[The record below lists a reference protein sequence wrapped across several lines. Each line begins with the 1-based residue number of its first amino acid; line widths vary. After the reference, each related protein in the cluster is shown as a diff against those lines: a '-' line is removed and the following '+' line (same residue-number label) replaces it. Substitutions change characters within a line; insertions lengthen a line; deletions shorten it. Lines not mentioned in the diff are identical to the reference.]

1 MLSVELMIGDGTGAK
16 LYLPAVEEE
25 IVWTTERK
33 GAPGQ
38 LNFKVLEDDILDF
51 EEGSMVSMRENGDD
65 VFFGFV
71 FKQKKAKE
79 PVITVTAYDQLR
91 YLKNKDTIVY
101 ENQTADQ
108 LVQMIAANYSLSAGI
123 LENTGYVIE
132 SRVEENTSLFEMIQ
146 NALDLTLT
154 NTGEMFVLYD
164 DFGKLTLKNLS
175 SMMVG
180 RPGAWLMIDEETGE
194 NYEYTSSID
203 DNTYNKIK
211 LTYDNDS
218 TGLREVY
225 ITQDSVNIGKWGIL
239 QYFDTLKKGENG
251 QAKAEALLKLY
262 NRKTRSLKLTKVL
275 GDNRVRAGSMI
286 VVNLDLD
293 EWNIRN
299 FMLVESCKHTY
310 REGEHWMDITLRGGE
325 EIG

>member
-286 VVNLDLD
+286 VVNLDLG

>member
-1 MLSVELMIGDGTGAK
+1 MSVELMIGDGTGTK

-33 GAPGQ
+33 GVPGQ

-51 EEGSMVSMRENGDD
+51 EEGSMVSMRENGQD

-108 LVQMIAANYSLSAGI
+108 LVQMIAANYSLIAGPM
-123 LENTGYVIE
+123 EHTNYVIE

-146 NALDLTLT
+146 NAFDLTLT

-180 RPGAWLMIDEETGE
+180 SPGAWLMIDEETGE

-225 ITQDSVNIGKWGIL
+225 VTQDSVNIGKWGIL

-286 VVNLDLD
+286 VVNLDLGD
-293 EWNIRN
+293 WKVRN